1 MAEVVSD
8 FNVLRLRQLTVREI
22 AEQMGMTY
30 DALDQAIRRAR
41 RAGLHIVELPRT

>member
-8 FNVLRLRQLTVREI
+8 FNVLRLRQFTVRKA

-30 DALDQAIRRAR
+30 VALDQVIRRAR
-41 RAGLHIVELPRT
+41 RAGLHVVELPRI